1 MMNEATKLT
10 VSASPHVK
18 GEATVT
24 GIMFDVIIAL
34 CPAAIASVAIFG
46 LRAALVLAVCIGSCV
61 AFEYLSRWIM
71 KKHSTIG
78 DLSAVVTGV
87 LLAFNLPASIPLW
100 MCVIGSFVAIV
111 IVKQLFGGIGQNFA
125 NPAITA
131 RIVLL
136 VSFASAMTNF
146 PAPKTPDA
154 VTSAT
159 PLATL
164 SDIYR
169 SGDIAGQLSLYR
181 AADKIPSF
189 FNMFFGVRQGCMG
202 EVCAVA
208 LLIGAAYLLIRRVIK
223 ITIPLAYIGTV
234 AVFMLIA
241 SRFDLAFTAYELLG
255 GGLILGA
262 FFMATDYA
270 TSPVTTKGKLVFGVG
285 CGILTAVIRLYGS
298 LPEGVSYSI
307 LLMNIACPLIE
318 KLTAPAYFGF
328 VKKKKEPKEPK
339 EKKEEK
345 PKKDKAAEPA
355 EDVKPAEPEAQPAAE
370 PAEKAAEPE
379 TPTEETVAPPEEKPE
394 AEPEAPAAETADEEK
409 PAEPEEAPVKEK
421 EEQPAAETKAGGDGE

>member
-1 MMNEATKLT
+1 MMNETTKLT

-46 LRAALVLAVCIGSCV
+46 LRAALVIAVCVISCV
-61 AFEYLSRWIM
+61 AFEYLSRLAM
-71 KKHSTIG
+71 KKHSTVG
-78 DLSAVVTGV
+78 DLSAVVTGI
-87 LLAFNLPASIPLW
+87 LLAFNLPSSVPLW

-146 PAPKTPDA
+146 PAPKSPDA

-164 SDIYR
+164 SDVFR
-169 SGDIAGQLSLYR
+169 SGDVTGQLSQYR
-181 AADKIPSF
+181 ATEKLPTF
-189 FNMFFGVRQGCMG
+189 FNMFFGVRQGCLG

-208 LLIGAAYLLIRRVIK
+208 LLIGAGYLIARGVIK
-223 ITIPLAYIGTV
+223 VAIPFAYIGTV
-234 AVFMLIA
+234 AAFMLVA
-241 SRFDLAFTAYELLG
+241 SRFDPAFTAYELLG

-270 TSPVTTKGKLVFGVG
+270 TSPVTTKGKIVFGIG
-285 CGILTAVIRLYGS
+285 CGVLTAVIRLYGS

-328 VKKKKEPKEPK
+328 VKPKK
-339 EKKEEK
+339 EKK
-345 PKKDKAAEPA
+345 KKDAEV
-355 EDVKPAEPEAQPAAE
+355 E
-370 PAEKAAEPE
+370 
-379 TPTEETVAPPEEKPE
+379 
-394 AEPEAPAAETADEEK
+394 
-409 PAEPEEAPVKEK
+409 
-421 EEQPAAETKAGGDGE
+421 GGASA

>member
-1 MMNEATKLT
+1 MEEPKKLT

-46 LRAALVLAVCIGSCV
+46 LRAALVIAVCVGSCV
-61 AFEYLSRWIM
+61 AFEYLSRLAM

-87 LLAFNLPASIPLW
+87 LLAFNLPVSVPLW
-100 MCVIGSFVAIV
+100 MAVIGSFVAIV

-146 PAPKTPDA
+146 PVPKTPDA
-154 VTSAT
+154 VTTAT

-164 SDIYR
+164 SSFDL
-169 SGDIAGQLSLYR
+169 SVDLTGQITMYQ
-181 AADKIPSF
+181 AADRLPSF
-189 FNMFFGVRQGCMG
+189 FNMFFGVRQGCLG
-202 EVCAVA
+202 ETCAVA
-208 LLIGAAYLLIRRVIK
+208 LLIGAAYLIARRVIRVA
-223 ITIPLAYIGTV
+223 IPLAYIGTV

-241 SRFDLAFTAYELLG
+241 SRFDLTFTAYELLG

-262 FFMATDYA
+262 FFMATDYS
-270 TSPVTTKGKLVFGVG
+270 TSPVTTKGKVVFGIG

-318 KLTAPAYFGF
+318 KVTAPAYFGF
-328 VKKKKEPKEPK
+328 VKPKK
-339 EKKEEK
+339 EKK
-345 PKKDKAAEPA
+345 KKDAEAAE
-355 EDVKPAEPEAQPAAE
+355 
-370 PAEKAAEPE
+370 
-379 TPTEETVAPPEEKPE
+379 
-394 AEPEAPAAETADEEK
+394 
-409 PAEPEEAPVKEK
+409 
-421 EEQPAAETKAGGDGE
+421 GGASA